1 MIHINKMIGGLT
13 EEGNTRVIAK
23 FITDRFVLLESEPL
37 RPFDEEHVHIDRIV
51 IDDGTGKD
59 VTTFLIE
66 SMRDD
71 ETIQILFSVQEEG
84 PEECFPG
91 EYKHHS
97 AYVCFATVDKSFLQ
111 DCFNE
116 KKKNLVLSM
125 VEDAITMHIIL
136 QYKHISYVELRN
148 RSVYTTFFSGY
159 ERKI

>member
-1 MIHINKMIGGLT
+1 MIRINKMLGGLT
-13 EEGNTRVIAK
+13 GEVTTRVIAK
-23 FITDRFVLLESEPL
+23 FITDRFVLLESEPF

-59 VTTFLIE
+59 VTTSLIE

-84 PEECFPG
+84 PG

-136 QYKHISYVELRN
+136 QYKHISYVELRD